1 MNVLKELKEKG
12 HILSMPRIAILRY
25 LLEHKTHHTAE
36 SIHKALEQEYPN
48 LSLATVYNTLKLL
61 SREGFIRQLHISEN
75 RTLYDSNTKPHS
87 HFLCRICGKI
97 EDIWENEKTNFPKEI
112 NGNLIED
119 VHTYYFGI
127 CRECRKKYEKGQSH

>member
-1 MNVLKELKEKG
+1 
-12 HILSMPRIAILRY
+12 MPRIAILRY

-36 SIHKALEQEYPN
+36 SIHKALTQEYPN

-61 SREGFIRQLHISEN
+61 SREGFIRQLNINEN
-75 RTLYDSNTKPHS
+75 RTIYDSNTKPHS

-97 EDIWENEKTNFPKEI
+97 EDVWEDKKTDFPKEI

-119 VHTYYFGI
+119 VHTYYFGV
-127 CRECRKKYEKGQSH
+127 CRECRKKI